1 MVVLATQWGMLAVQL
16 QIVHVWCVLPRNHR
30 IGVLNSKAINVVAE
44 LYVESVRNGNTKV
57 RRKDATAETAR
68 TCWKLEKATAII
80 DDISWR
86 LYAGLGIDSRLLVWL
101 IFARFG
107 RLVQAL
113 VDRATKSI
121 SVRTIKARDVYLRG
135 VRHAHDKVGASWSF
149 WLRLYVVE
157 IL

>member
-1 MVVLATQWGMLAVQL
+1 
-16 QIVHVWCVLPRNHR
+16 
-30 IGVLNSKAINVVAE
+30 VVAE

-135 VRHAHDKVGASWSF
+135 GRHAHDKVGAS
-149 WLRLYVVE
+149 
-157 IL
+157 